1 MLPSG
6 ATMNHA
12 SRTVLILASL
22 TALSGCVTYPSGYIA
37 AGPGGYVDCRYEPCS
52 RDGYTYWSGSS
63 RSYGYA
69 DSSWYASGPAWYG
82 SSRWYAPYRVG
93 YTTWGFRDPWYD
105 PWYGSSWTWASPWYP
120 AWHSRSRS
128 NWYWSVGYGWS
139 SGPWSGSLWY
149 RPWSYSSGYG
159 SGWYGSGW
167 YGGGWSSTWH
177 RPYRGHRPPPR
188 ERHVDWRPAE
198 GIGVANPRWLPAS
211 EEVQRIADRSLQS
224 GSGRAFESGAGNVY
238 EPRRVEPV
246 SYRGG
251 DIPESTRLDRPAGR
265 VMPRGAADGWVAPM
279 PGSRPTG
286 GERWADDGLAVER
299 SQPQR
304 FEPPE
309 PSRYERPMPQR
320 FERSEPARFDPPP
333 QQRFEPPEP
342 SRYERPM
349 PQRFER
355 SEPARFDPPPQR
367 FEAPEPARFDPSP
380 AVESRS
386 SGRRFGREDFEP
398 N

>member
-1 MLPSG
+1 M
-6 ATMNHA
+6 
-12 SRTVLILASL
+12 
-22 TALSGCVTYPSGYIA
+22 
-37 AGPGGYVDCRYEPCS
+37 
-52 RDGYTYWSGSS
+52 
-63 RSYGYA
+63 
-69 DSSWYASGPAWYG
+69 
-82 SSRWYAPYRVG
+82 
-93 YTTWGFRDPWYD
+93 
-105 PWYGSSWTWASPWYP
+105 
-120 AWHSRSRS
+120 
-128 NWYWSVGYGWS
+128 
-139 SGPWSGSLWY
+139 
-149 RPWSYSSGYG
+149 
-159 SGWYGSGW
+159 
-167 YGGGWSSTWH
+167 
-177 RPYRGHRPPPR
+177 
-188 ERHVDWRPAE
+188 DWRPAE

-211 EEVQRIADRSLQS
+211 EEAQRIADRSLQS

-251 DIPESTRLDRPAGR
+251 DIPESTRLDRSAGR

-304 FEPPE
+304 FDPPPQQRFESPE

-333 QQRFEPPEP
+333 QQRFESPEP